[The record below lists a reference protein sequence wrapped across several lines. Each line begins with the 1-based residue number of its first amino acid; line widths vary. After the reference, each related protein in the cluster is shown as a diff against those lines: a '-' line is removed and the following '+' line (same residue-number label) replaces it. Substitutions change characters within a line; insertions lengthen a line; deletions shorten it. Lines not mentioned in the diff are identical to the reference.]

1 MEKCNYQI
9 GSNELKIHQIAST
22 LALLILA
29 NSSSAEDWYPSQFGA
44 DDTLG
49 AINHLTAK
57 HVLDAAKLVKTG
69 KTYALGVETGPE
81 SPAYPPRSY
90 SMTILQLGDGTGT
103 PLGTNKVTGN
113 DDLMVAWMGVGS
125 QIDGLG
131 HLGKDHVYYNGNKA
145 EDFVKNT
152 GLTKFSI
159 DKIPPIVGRGVLLD
173 MARYLGK
180 LILDEGTAINQAE
193 IDGAAKAQGVVL
205 KKGDIVLFHTG
216 WLNIAEQD
224 GVRFMAGEPGLGVGG
239 AAYLAKLGAVA
250 VGSDSWGVEAL
261 PFETKGEFFPVHQEL
276 LTKNGVY
283 ILENM
288 DTRALAKD
296 EAWEFLFV
304 LGQPR
309 FVGAVQ
315 AIINPVAIR

>member
-1 MEKCNYQI
+1 MNIQPTVLTLVFFGVAC
-9 GSNELKIHQIAST
+9 ASY
-22 LALLILA
+22 AD
-29 NSSSAEDWYPSQFGA
+29 DWYPSQFGA

-49 AINHLTAK
+49 AFNHLTQE
-57 HVLDAAKLVKTG
+57 HVIDAAKLVKTG
-69 KTYALGVETGPE
+69 KTYALGVETGPQ

-113 DDLMVAWMGVGS
+113 DDLMVTWMGVGS

-131 HLGKDHVYYNGNKA
+131 HLGKNHVYYNGNKA

-152 GLTKFSI
+152 GLTKLSV

-180 LILDEGTAINQAE
+180 SILDEGTAFNQSE
-193 IDGAAKAQGVVL
+193 IEGAAKAQGVNL

-216 WLNIAEQD
+216 WLNIAEAD
-224 GVRFMAGEPGLGVGG
+224 GARFMAGEPGLGVGG